1 MLTRTHD
8 FSITQQVNYTKSEQ
22 VDKFDGN
29 AILLI
34 RNPFRAIMSNRAFW
48 IYHNHQPVSLNESYI
63 QEKGNE
69 KGFFFFL
76 ILIKIR
82 LK

>member
-34 RNPFRAIMSNRAFW
+34 RNPFRSLISYRAFDYYR
-48 IYHNHQPVSLNESYI
+48 IHKPASLNETYI
-63 QEKGNE
+63 QEKGNQ
-69 KGFFFFL
+69 
-76 ILIKIR
+76 
-82 LK
+82 